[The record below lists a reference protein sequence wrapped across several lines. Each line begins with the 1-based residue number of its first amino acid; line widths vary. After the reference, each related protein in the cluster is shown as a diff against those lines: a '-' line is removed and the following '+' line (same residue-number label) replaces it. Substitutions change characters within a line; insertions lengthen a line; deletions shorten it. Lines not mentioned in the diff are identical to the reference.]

1 MGDGR
6 VDRRECCRG
15 VRRVWIL
22 LENHHWPGRKGGGG
36 GAGWKRGSSICGCSG
51 GVSGPTVSGLWSG
64 YFATSI
70 FLPSMLA
77 DGE

>member
-6 VDRRECCRG
+6 VDRSECCRG

-22 LENHHWPGRKGGGG
+22 LENHHWPGWKGGGG
-36 GAGWKRGSSICGCSG
+36 GAGWKGGSSICGCLG
-51 GVSGPTVSGLWSG
+51 GVSGPSPG

-70 FLPSMLA
+70 FLLSMLPY
-77 DGE
+77 GE